1 MKIDIK
7 DRITGTIFGLSFGE
21 SSALP
26 SATHRLA
33 ILAPKR
39 IARMKTLGEFADNNK
54 QTTRPFPYT
63 HAQPSYMLNPRPSDD
78 TEWFAFVAGYLLNSQ
93 ESLAE
98 WTLLAET
105 LSDIRARTGT
115 KIALRNLLEGKL
127 PPASGHDNPHYF
139 DDISMIRA
147 LAVSTFRF
155 DNLKVLDLRVNED
168 ISITHSEDGLYCA
181 MAVAHLHASLLR
193 GETISVAIENA
204 LNQLPEDSWSKFA
217 VTSMIQRTSSERSI
231 LQRYALLET
240 HEMENIY
247 AYPVSAPETLGLLCA
262 HLQHASSPEDLIF
275 AGLMHKRKL
284 DSLPA
289 LMGAIAG
296 AIYGTEWIPKE
307 FKESNIALEGV
318 CIPALKGI
326 TLGSICDR
334 YLAGL

>member
-1 MKIDIK
+1 MTIDIK
-7 DRITGTIFGLSFGE
+7 DRIAGTIFGLSFGE

-39 IARMKTLGEFADNNK
+39 ILRMKTLGEFADNNK

-63 HAQPSYMLNPRPSDD
+63 HAQPSFMLNPRPSDD

-93 ESLAE
+93 ESLVE
-98 WTLLAET
+98 WTRLAHSVNE
-105 LSDIRARTGT
+105 LRARTGT
-115 KIALRNLLEGKL
+115 KIALRNLIEGKS

-139 DDISMIRA
+139 DDISMVRA

-155 DNLKVLDLRVNED
+155 ENSNALDLRVYED
-168 ISITHSEDGLYCA
+168 VSITHSEDGLYCA
-181 MAVAHLHASLLR
+181 LAMAHLHASLLR
-193 GETISVAIENA
+193 GENTSVAIQSA
-204 LNQLPEDSWSKFA
+204 INQLPADSWSRFA
-217 VTSMIQRTSSERSI
+217 VTSMIEKTSSEQSI
-231 LQRYALLET
+231 LHRYATLET
-240 HEMENIY
+240 QEVENIY

-262 HLQHASSPEDLIF
+262 HLQHAKSAEDLIF
-275 AGLMHKRKL
+275 AGLIHKRKL

-296 AIYGTEWIPKE
+296 AIYGTAWIPKE
-307 FKESNIALEGV
+307 FKDNNIALEGV
-318 CIPALKGI
+318 CIPELKGI
-326 TLGSICDR
+326 TLSSICDR

>member
-1 MKIDIK
+1 MTIDIK

-39 IARMKTLGEFADNNK
+39 VARMKTLREFADNNK

-98 WTLLAET
+98 WTR
-105 LSDIRARTGT
+105 LSHSFNELRTRTGT
-115 KIALRNLLEGKL
+115 KIALRNLIEGKL

-139 DDISMIRA
+139 DDICMVRA

-155 DNLKVLDLRVNED
+155 DNSKVLDLRVHED

-181 MAVAHLHASLLR
+181 LAMAHLHASLLR
-193 GETISVAIENA
+193 GEKVSLAIQNA
-204 LNQLPEDSWSKFA
+204 INQLPSDSWSRFA
-217 VTSMIQRTSSERSI
+217 VTSMIEKTSSEQSI
-231 LQRYALLET
+231 LHRYATLET
-240 HEMENIY
+240 QELENIY

-262 HLQHASSPEDLIF
+262 HLQHTKSAEDLIF

-318 CIPALKGI
+318 CIPELKGI

-334 YLAGL
+334 YIAGL